1 MIYYLRSTG
10 GSVPVCRCA
19 SAVWSVEAKVF
30 EGRVWCQSASGQSLV
45 RTLFAGRE
53 AVRSLMTPTI

>member
-1 MIYYLRSTG
+1 
-10 GSVPVCRCA
+10 VPVCRCA